1 MLVSGLDLE
10 LSERGHVSKQEDG
23 QGCATEHEGKSSTFP

>member
-1 MLVSGLDLE
+1 MFGLIVSD
-10 LSERGHVSKQEDG
+10 SGHVSNEEDG